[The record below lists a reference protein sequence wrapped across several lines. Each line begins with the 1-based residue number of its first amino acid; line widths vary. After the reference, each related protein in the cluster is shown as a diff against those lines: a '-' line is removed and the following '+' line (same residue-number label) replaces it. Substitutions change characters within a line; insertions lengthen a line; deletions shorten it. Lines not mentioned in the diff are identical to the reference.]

1 MNWKL
6 QADHLEIYYWSR
18 QLCERKLGRI
28 CHFSWFALLIFSA
41 ESRRL
46 SSDGSSDIS
55 STWHRMISSS
65 ISSTIILTNH
75 SATATSNFSLFFLHM
90 GTNATPHE
98 KQGTCTAYIKED
110 WGSKLFVSEFSTTFS
125 LRKLWENQRKFEEK
139 KANERWWSTVE
150 FTGGVS
156 VPSDGWGVG
165 CALPLPEMFRA
176 ANRRPNY
183 SWPRS
188 L

>member
-18 QLCERKLGRI
+18 QLCEPKLGRI

-75 SATATSNFSLFFLHM
+75 SATVTSNFSLFFSSY
-90 GTNATPHE
+90 GDKCNTPRETGYMHCLY
-98 KQGTCTAYIKED
+98 KGRLRFQIIRFRIQYH
-110 WGSKLFVSEFSTTFS
+110 LFTSET
-125 LRKLWENQRKFEEK
+125 LRKSEK
-139 KANERWWSTVE
+139 VWREKGEWTVVINSWIYRRG
-150 FTGGVS
+150 FGSIRRMRSWLCITSAGN
-156 VPSDGWGVG
+156 VPGSQSPSQ
-165 CALPLPEMFRA
+165 L
-176 ANRRPNY
+176 
-183 SWPRS
+183 
-188 L
+188 